1 MRAVIFDLGRVLVH
15 YNHQTTLEA
24 VAAISKVTAPE
35 LHALFSAIEQ
45 DLGVGNLSA
54 ADLHQFL
61 IERAGVSDDE
71 TLFLQAYGAG
81 ITRDEAALAY
91 ALELQARPDLTIGV
105 ISNTNA
111 AHVWRLD
118 EDVPELNELD
128 LVMYSNEVG
137 LLKPDP
143 AIFELALEQHITIA
157 KSPARRRRVMVVHQP
172 RVCDDRAH
180 GDSRHGCSL
189 LYRSALL
196 FHSDALSHQSLL
208 HLGVLQLHELHG
220 KNRLHLLALTE
231 LRNGPHKAERC

>member
-15 YNHQTTLEA
+15 YNHQITLDA
-24 VAAISKVTAPE
+24 VAAISKVTVQE
-35 LHALFSAIEQ
+35 LYALFSEIDQ

-61 IERAGVSDDE
+61 IERAGVSGDE

-91 ALELQARPDLTIGV
+91 ALELQTRPDLTIGV

-143 AIFELALEQHITIA
+143 AIFELALELLEVEANQAIFVDDIA
-157 KSPARRRRVMVVHQP
+157 ENTAAAQAMGLAGIVH
-172 RVCDDRAH
+172 RDW
-180 GDSRHGCSL
+180 
-189 LYRSALL
+189 
-196 FHSDALSHQSLL
+196 
-208 HLGVLQLHELHG
+208 
-220 KNRLHLLALTE
+220 ALTRPALE
-231 LRNGPHKAERC
+231 AWLSS

>member
-15 YNHQTTLEA
+15 YNHQITLDA
-24 VAAISKVTAPE
+24 VAAISKVTVQE
-35 LHALFSAIEQ
+35 LYALFSEIDQ

-143 AIFELALEQHITIA
+143 AIFELALELLEVEANQAIFVDDIA
-157 KSPARRRRVMVVHQP
+157 ENTAAAQAMGLAGIVH
-172 RVCDDRAH
+172 RDW
-180 GDSRHGCSL
+180 
-189 LYRSALL
+189 
-196 FHSDALSHQSLL
+196 
-208 HLGVLQLHELHG
+208 
-220 KNRLHLLALTE
+220 ALTRPALE
-231 LRNGPHKAERC
+231 AWLSR